1 MVITPALPTIF
12 LHGLELLNQ
21 GRYFEAH
28 EAIEAAWRAEPGEI
42 RQLYQG
48 ILQVAV
54 VYHHIIHHNYFGA
67 RKVIRRAISNL
78 TPFMDTI
85 LFNVPE
91 IINNL
96 ETIDSRLLDIGSKQG
111 EMINP
116 ALLLHVKLRQ

>member
-1 MVITPALPTIF
+1 MTITPELPPIF

-21 GRYFEAH
+21 GKYFEAH

-54 VYHHIIHHNYFGA
+54 VYHHIIRHNYYGA

-78 TPFMDTI
+78 TPFMDTVI
-85 LFNVPE
+85 FDIPE

-96 ETIDSRLLDIGSKQG
+96 ETIESRLLVIGSNKA
-111 EMINP
+111 EIINQ
-116 ALLLHVKLRQ
+116 ALLLPVILRQ

>member
-1 MVITPALPTIF
+1 MMQKPELPDAF
-12 LHGLELLNQ
+12 LHGLELLNR
-21 GRYFEAH
+21 GEYFEAH

-54 VYHHIIHHNYFGA
+54 VYHHVTRHNYYGA

-78 TPFMDTI
+78 SPFMEI
-85 LFNVPE
+85 VLFDIPG

-96 ETIDSRLLDIGSKQG
+96 EIIDSRLLVIGSNKA
-111 EMINP
+111 ETINP
-116 ALLLHVKLRQ
+116 ELLLPVKLRQ

>member
-1 MVITPALPTIF
+1 MTQKPELPDAF
-12 LHGLELLNQ
+12 LHGLDLLNR
-21 GRYFEAH
+21 GDYFEAH
-28 EAIEAAWRAEPGEI
+28 EAIETAWRAELGGI

-54 VYHHIIHHNYFGA
+54 VYHHIIHDNNYGA

-78 TPFMDTI
+78 TPFMDTV
-85 LFNVPE
+85 LFNIPE

-96 ETIDSRLLDIGSKQG
+96 ETIDSRLLMIEINKA

-116 ALLLHVKLRQ
+116 VLLMPIKLRQ

>member
-1 MVITPALPTIF
+1 MTITPELPTIF
-12 LHGLELLNQ
+12 LRGLDLLNR
-21 GRYFEAH
+21 GDYFEAH

-78 TPFMDTI
+78 TPFTDTV
-85 LFNVPE
+85 LFNIPE
-91 IINNL
+91 IISNL
-96 ETIDSRLLDIGSKQG
+96 ETIDSRLLVIGSNKA
-111 EMINP
+111 ETINP
-116 ALLLHVKLRQ
+116 ELLLPVKLRL